1 MAMAH
6 AWRSLE
12 NKETERAKTDIEPAI
27 DKAVA
32 IAAIG
37 QSLGKAQPTQS
48 GTFSNSGYKAALELT
63 AQSTTVDNSQHCR
76 LQLWIKFKL
85 VKANKCKYVVNYKFS
100 Y

>member
-37 QSLGKAQPTQS
+37 QSLGKAQPAQS
-48 GTFSNSGYKAALELT
+48 GTFSNSGYKAAQLT

-76 LQLWIKFKL
+76 LQL
-85 VKANKCKYVVNYKFS
+85 
-100 Y
+100 